1 MESRQSWL
9 NTVRQFNAG
18 DMLKHNA
25 KYPMIPQRVIV
36 MGAGGFIGA
45 SLISLLSKRDIPHLA
60 LTSSK
65 LNLLNDNATKKLA
78 DIIKPEDTLVV
89 IAAIAPCKDNQ
100 MLLKNISIM
109 ASVCAAIEKTPPKHV
124 IYISSDAVYA
134 DDTKPLAENSC
145 AEPASVH
152 GIMHLAREVMLKQVC
167 NMRLAI
173 LRSTLV
179 YGAGDTHNGYGPNQF
194 YRFAVEGKS
203 ITLFGE
209 GEEQRDHVHI
219 EDVIEIISLVI
230 THKSSGVLNVAT
242 GVVKSFRDIAQAVA
256 TNFNPPIIIETTPRK
271 GLMPHGGYRPFDIT
285 ACRNA
290 FPNFSYLPLEEG
302 LKRMDYKIVGKAK

>member
-1 MESRQSWL
+1 
-9 NTVRQFNAG
+9 
-18 DMLKHNA
+18 MLKHNA
-25 KYPMIPQRVIV
+25 AKYPVIPQRVVV

-45 SLISLLSKRDIPHLA
+45 SLIKLLSKKNISHVA
-60 LTSSK
+60 LTSSN
-65 LNLLNDNATKKLA
+65 LNLLDAEASNRLT

-89 IAAIAPCKDNQ
+89 ISANAPCKDNQ
-100 MLLKNISIM
+100 MLVKNIAMM
-109 ASVCAAIEKTPPKHV
+109 ASVCAAIENAPPAHV

-145 AEPASVH
+145 AEPSSLH
-152 GIMHLAREVMLKQVC
+152 GVMHLTREVMLKQVC
-167 NMRLAI
+167 NMPLAI
-173 LRSTLV
+173 LRPTLV

-194 YRFAVEGKS
+194 YRLAVEGKS

-230 THKSSGVLNVAT
+230 THKSSGVLNIAT
-242 GVVKSFRDIAQAVA
+242 GTVTSFREIAQKVAVLVK
-256 TNFNPPIIIETTPRK
+256 TPTIIKTVPRK
-271 GLMPHGGYRPFDIT
+271 GPMPHRGYRPFDIS

-290 FPNFSYLPLEEG
+290 FPDFSYLPLEEG
-302 LKRMDYKIVGKAK
+302 LKRMDRENSSGVG